1 VLLKRMLSWC
11 NVILVVIGGVMLA
24 VGAGLV
30 YIPAGVITAGLLLIV
45 AAYVRRVLEVLSADS

>member
-1 VLLKRMLSWC
+1 MLLKRMLSWC

-45 AAYVRRVLEVLSADS
+45 AAYVRRALEVLSADS

>member
-1 VLLKRMLSWC
+1 MLSWC

>member
-1 VLLKRMLSWC
+1 MLLKRMLSWC

>member
-1 VLLKRMLSWC
+1 MLLKRMLSWC
-11 NVILVVIGGVMLA
+11 NMILVVIGGVMLA

-45 AAYVRRVLEVLSADS
+45 AAYVRRALEVLSADS